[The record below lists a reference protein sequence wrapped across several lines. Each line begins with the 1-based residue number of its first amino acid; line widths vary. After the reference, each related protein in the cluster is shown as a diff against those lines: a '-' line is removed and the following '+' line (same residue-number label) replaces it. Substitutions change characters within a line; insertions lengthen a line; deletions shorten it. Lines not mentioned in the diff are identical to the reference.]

1 MIAGDLLFVQLYVI
15 GGWWET
21 LASCVIALILVG
33 GLTGRFFSVQATR
46 YFYIFL
52 AILAVLSYAAVSM
65 PFCNDFVS
73 VFLTAE

>member
-21 LASCVIALILVG
+21 LASCIIAFVLMG
-33 GLTGRFFSVQATR
+33 GLAGHFFPVRTTK

-52 AILAVLSYAAVSM
+52 AILSILSYAATAM